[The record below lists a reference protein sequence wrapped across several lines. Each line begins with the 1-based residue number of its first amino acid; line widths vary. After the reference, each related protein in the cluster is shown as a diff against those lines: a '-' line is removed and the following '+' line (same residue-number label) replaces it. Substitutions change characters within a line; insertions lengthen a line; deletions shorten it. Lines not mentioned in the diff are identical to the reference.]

1 MVDFST
7 ISQDPQIRA
16 LVQENILER
25 SFHDSL
31 YPRLLFRG
39 EAFPQMWPLN
49 VGDTMV
55 FTGAGLI
62 SPQMTPLVPGT
73 DPTPQKFSSE
83 QWTAQ
88 IQQYAGAIDTHMPTS
103 IAAIA
108 NLFLRNAQQLGL
120 SAAQSLN
127 RITRNRLYNA
137 AVSGQT
143 VTDGAQGPTTTVRV
157 KRLNGFTRAR
167 RPDLP
172 AGSPVQYAAVSNNN
186 PLPVTINTGTL
197 SVPVITSANVIGY
210 TSDNSGDEVGTGTV
224 TLDTSVTVADRSWL
238 LSNDRSYLVRV
249 GGGNQVDDIGSNDL
263 LTFSAVRSAVA
274 RLWTQNVPEQPDG
287 RFHCHLD
294 PTSQA
299 QIFSDPEFQRVNTS
313 LPDYYM
319 YRQFALGEILNTV
332 FYRNSENPL
341 PETVVGG
348 TTATFSKSDPFA
360 GELWNN
366 GNASTGIRVH
376 RAIFVAQEAL
386 FEYYQD
392 LSGLITE
399 AGVTGKIGEPKITNN
414 AIEVFSDRIQLI
426 IRAPLNRLQDE
437 VSTAWKFIGDWPVR
451 TDGATGDAAR
461 YKREV
466 TIEHG
471 E

>member
-7 ISQDPQIRA
+7 ISQDPADSGARCRRTSSSA
-16 LVQENILER
+16 R
-25 SFHDSL
+25 SATRST
-31 YPRLLFRG
+31 RG
-39 EAFPQMWPLN
+39 CCSAARRSRRCGRCN

-62 SPQMTPLVPGT
+62 SRQMTPLVPGT
-73 DPTPQKFSSE
+73 DPTPQKFWSE

-127 RITRNRLYNA
+127 RITRNRLYNT
-137 AVSGQT
+137 AVWVRPSRTARKGRPQPSGRASQ
-143 VTDGAQGPTTTVRV
+143 
-157 KRLNGFTRAR
+157 RLHPHSGGRTCRPAR
-167 RPDLP
+167 RCR
-172 AGSPVQYAAVSNNN
+172 STAVSNNN

-197 SVPVITSANVIGY
+197 SVPMITSANVIGY
-210 TSDNSGDEVGTGTV
+210 TADNSGDEVGPGTV
-224 TLDTSVTVADRSWL
+224 TLDTVHHGRRSLLVAIEPPQLSHRAWVAAIRSTT
-238 LSNDRSYLVRV
+238 SGRT
-249 GGGNQVDDIGSNDL
+249 DL
-263 LTFSAVRSAVA
+263 LTFSAVDSAVA

-299 QIFSDPEFQRVNTS
+299 QIFSDPEFQRINTS

-341 PETVVGG
+341 PETVISGA
-348 TTATFSKSDPFA
+348 TATFSKIAIPS
-360 GELWNN
+360 L
-366 GNASTGIRVH
+366 ASCGTTATPRPASVCTARSSSRKRRCSSTARPPRYHHRGRRHRQDRRAEDHEQRDRGVQRSHSADHPRAAQSSARQGFDGLEVH
-376 RAIFVAQEAL
+376 RRL
-386 FEYYQD
+386 
-392 LSGLITE
+392 
-399 AGVTGKIGEPKITNN
+399 AG
-414 AIEVFSDRIQLI
+414 AHRWRDR
-426 IRAPLNRLQDE
+426 RR
-437 VSTAWKFIGDWPVR
+437 G
-451 TDGATGDAAR
+451 
-461 YKREV
+461 
-466 TIEHG
+466 
-471 E
+471 